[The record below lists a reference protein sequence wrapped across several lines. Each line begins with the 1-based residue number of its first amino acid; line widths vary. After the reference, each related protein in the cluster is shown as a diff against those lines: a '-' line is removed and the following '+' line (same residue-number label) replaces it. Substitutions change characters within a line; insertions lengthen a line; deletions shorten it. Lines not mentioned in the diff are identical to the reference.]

1 MKRSLLEHT
10 AGAHCWNN
18 SLVSVCR
25 VFASF
30 VLGDVHVLRH
40 STGTQEWCRCFSTS
54 IMAPRKSHGNLLLL
68 PCSPLEMEHQ
78 AIPSWMPLLPSVY
91 VCDTQILP
99 SFHQTPP
106 ENTSFV
112 TNTFIPCSTVHFNQT
127 IRRYFA
133 SEVYQCYA
141 IKDLMM
147 LPPYQRAVSI
157 TRSAILKFYSTWLC
171 RLNAL
176 LSCHML
182 NSWKWCCA
190 QVMKSGSMICL
201 TRAVKSPKLELLNLD
216 SLYSQWR
223 EIHAGR
229 EWVDW
234 PAWTS
239 TLEYDKLHLKD
250 ARWL

>member
-1 MKRSLLEHT
+1 MERSLLELT

-157 TRSAILKFYSTWLC
+157 IRSAILKFYSTWLC
-171 RLNAL
+171 RLNVPAQ
-176 LSCHML
+176 LSYAEFLEVML
-182 NSWKWCCA
+182 CSGHEKW
-190 QVMKSGSMICL
+190 
-201 TRAVKSPKLELLNLD
+201 
-216 SLYSQWR
+216 
-223 EIHAGR
+223 
-229 EWVDW
+229 
-234 PAWTS
+234 
-239 TLEYDKLHLKD
+239 EYDLFDKSSVVTQIGVTQP
-250 ARWL
+250 WLSL

>member
-157 TRSAILKFYSTWLC
+157 IRSAILKFYSTWLC
-171 RLNAL
+171 RLNVPAQ
-176 LSCHML
+176 LSYAEFLEVML
-182 NSWKWCCA
+182 CSGHEKW
-190 QVMKSGSMICL
+190 
-201 TRAVKSPKLELLNLD
+201 
-216 SLYSQWR
+216 
-223 EIHAGR
+223 
-229 EWVDW
+229 
-234 PAWTS
+234 
-239 TLEYDKLHLKD
+239 EYDLFDKSSVVTQIGVTQP
-250 ARWL
+250 WLSL

>member
-1 MKRSLLEHT
+1 MERSLLELT

-78 AIPSWMPLLPSVY
+78 AIPSWMLLLPSVY
-91 VCDTQILP
+91 VCDTQIFP

-106 ENTSFV
+106 EKTSFV
-112 TNTFIPCSTVHFNQT
+112 TNTLIPCSTVHFKQT

-133 SEVYQCYA
+133 LEVYQHYA

-157 TRSAILKFYSTWLC
+157 THSAILKFYSTWLC
-171 RLNAL
+171 RLNVPAK
-176 LSCHML
+176 LSYAECLEMML
-182 NSWKWCCA
+182 CS
-190 QVMKSGSMICL
+190 
-201 TRAVKSPKLELLNLD
+201 
-216 SLYSQWR
+216 
-223 EIHAGR
+223 GR
-229 EWVDW
+229 ENW
-234 PAWTS
+234 
-239 TLEYDKLHLKD
+239 EYDLFDKSSVVTQIGVTQP
-250 ARWL
+250 WLSL

>member
-1 MKRSLLEHT
+1 MKRSLLELT

-78 AIPSWMPLLPSVY
+78 AIPSWMLLLPSVY

-157 TRSAILKFYSTWLC
+157 THSAILKFYSTWLC
-171 RLNAL
+171 RLNAPAQ
-176 LSCHML
+176 LSYAEFLEVML
-182 NSWKWCCA
+182 CSGHEKW
-190 QVMKSGSMICL
+190 
-201 TRAVKSPKLELLNLD
+201 
-216 SLYSQWR
+216 
-223 EIHAGR
+223 
-229 EWVDW
+229 
-234 PAWTS
+234 
-239 TLEYDKLHLKD
+239 EYDLFDKSSVVTQIGVTQP
-250 ARWL
+250 WLSL

>member
-1 MKRSLLEHT
+1 MKRSLLELT

-157 TRSAILKFYSTWLC
+157 IRSAILKFYSTWLC
-171 RLNAL
+171 RLNVPAQ
-176 LSCHML
+176 LSYAEFLEVML
-182 NSWKWCCA
+182 CSGHEKW
-190 QVMKSGSMICL
+190 
-201 TRAVKSPKLELLNLD
+201 
-216 SLYSQWR
+216 
-223 EIHAGR
+223 
-229 EWVDW
+229 
-234 PAWTS
+234 
-239 TLEYDKLHLKD
+239 EYDLFDKSSVVTQIGVTQP
-250 ARWL
+250 WLSL

>member
-1 MKRSLLEHT
+1 MKRSLLELT

-133 SEVYQCYA
+133 SEVYQHYA

-171 RLNAL
+171 RLNVPAK
-176 LSCHML
+176 LSYAECLEVML
-182 NSWKWCCA
+182 C
-190 QVMKSGSMICL
+190 SGH
-201 TRAVKSPKLELLNLD
+201 EN
-216 SLYSQWR
+216 W
-223 EIHAGR
+223 
-229 EWVDW
+229 
-234 PAWTS
+234 
-239 TLEYDKLHLKD
+239 EYDLFDKSSVVTQIGVTQP
-250 ARWL
+250 WLSL

>member
-1 MKRSLLEHT
+1 MKRSLLELT

-171 RLNAL
+171 RLNVPAQ
-176 LSCHML
+176 LSYAEFLEVML
-182 NSWKWCCA
+182 CSGHEKW
-190 QVMKSGSMICL
+190 
-201 TRAVKSPKLELLNLD
+201 
-216 SLYSQWR
+216 
-223 EIHAGR
+223 
-229 EWVDW
+229 
-234 PAWTS
+234 
-239 TLEYDKLHLKD
+239 EYDLFDKSSVVTQIGVTQP
-250 ARWL
+250 WLSL

>member
-1 MKRSLLEHT
+1 MKRSLLELT

-78 AIPSWMPLLPSVY
+78 AIPSWMLLLPSVY
-91 VCDTQILP
+91 VCDTQIFP

-106 ENTSFV
+106 EKTSFV
-112 TNTFIPCSTVHFNQT
+112 TNTLIPCSTVHFKQT

-133 SEVYQCYA
+133 LEVYQHYA

-157 TRSAILKFYSTWLC
+157 THSAILKFYSTWLC
-171 RLNAL
+171 RLNVPAK
-176 LSCHML
+176 LSYAECLEMML
-182 NSWKWCCA
+182 CS
-190 QVMKSGSMICL
+190 
-201 TRAVKSPKLELLNLD
+201 
-216 SLYSQWR
+216 
-223 EIHAGR
+223 GR
-229 EWVDW
+229 ENW
-234 PAWTS
+234 
-239 TLEYDKLHLKD
+239 EYDLFDKSSVVTQIGVTQP
-250 ARWL
+250 WLSL

>member
-1 MKRSLLEHT
+1 MKRSLLELT

-18 SLVSVCR
+18 SLVSVCK

-91 VCDTQILP
+91 ICDTQIFP

-112 TNTFIPCSTVHFNQT
+112 TNTLIPCSTVHFNQT

-133 SEVYQCYA
+133 SEVYQHYA

-171 RLNAL
+171 RLNAPAQ
-176 LSCHML
+176 LSYAEFLEVML
-182 NSWKWCCA
+182 CSGHEKW
-190 QVMKSGSMICL
+190 
-201 TRAVKSPKLELLNLD
+201 
-216 SLYSQWR
+216 
-223 EIHAGR
+223 
-229 EWVDW
+229 
-234 PAWTS
+234 
-239 TLEYDKLHLKD
+239 EYDLFDKSSVVTQIGVTQP
-250 ARWL
+250 WLSL